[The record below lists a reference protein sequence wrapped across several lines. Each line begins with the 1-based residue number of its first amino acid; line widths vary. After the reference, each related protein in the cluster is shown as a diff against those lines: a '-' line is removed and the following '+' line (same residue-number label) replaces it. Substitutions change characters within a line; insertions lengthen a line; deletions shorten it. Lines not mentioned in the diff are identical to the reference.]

1 MKETCWVYVLNTM
14 STGRETAPSPRR
26 APDSPLPSYSVDTY
40 AMPLDEAWRTRRAVY
55 NGTFRFEKAESPG
68 GGARARTVVT
78 FLEDLVVA
86 RFQGEAHT
94 INRSADL
101 IATDPTPVLKVRI
114 YKRGECLLV
123 QGDAQ
128 TLVKPDAIH
137 FIDHNRPHRQ
147 IGTEMEHV
155 TLGVPYHAVSYDPAL
170 HPAHFS
176 IPLDT
181 PRGRLL
187 HSALASV
194 FDEVRTLDQADA
206 AGVAMAIKGLVRG
219 VIAGGIGFEASDHH
233 RATRVAAMKAFID
246 QNLAEPELGI
256 DMLLEKFGASR
267 ATVYRD
273 FAEDGGLQN
282 FILARRLHR
291 AYRALSEAAPTRGAV
306 LAIAESCGFQTLAH
320 FSRSFR
326 EHYGERPSD
335 VLGKWQASTQD
346 AEPVDLSGQVA
357 GPVAALQW
365 SYRRFN

>member
-1 MKETCWVYVLNTM
+1 M
-14 STGRETAPSPRR
+14 
-26 APDSPLPSYSVDTY
+26 DTY
-40 AMPLDEAWRTRRAVY
+40 SMPLDEAWRTRRAVY
-55 NGTFRFEKAESPG
+55 EGAFRFEKTGSPS

-101 IATDPTPVLKVRI
+101 IAANPTPVLKVRI

-128 TLVKPDAIH
+128 TRMKPDAIH

-147 IGTEMEHV
+147 IGKEMEHV
-155 TLGVPYHAVSYDPAL
+155 TLGVPHHAVNYDPAL

-187 HSALASV
+187 HSGLAAV

-206 AGVAMAIKGLVRG
+206 ACVALAIKGLVQG
-219 VIAGGIGFEASDHH
+219 VIEGGIGPAASDHN
-233 RATRVAAMKAFID
+233 RQARVAAMKAFID
-246 QNLAEPELGI
+246 QNLVEPELGI

-282 FILARRLHR
+282 FILSRRLHR
-291 AYRALSEAAPTRGAV
+291 AYRALSEATSTRGAV
-306 LAIAESCGFQTLAH
+306 LAIAESCGFQSLAH

-335 VLGKWQASTQD
+335 VLGRWQASTQD
-346 AEPVDLSGQVA
+346 AERSEPTDLSGKVA

>member
-1 MKETCWVYVLNTM
+1 M
-14 STGRETAPSPRR
+14 
-26 APDSPLPSYSVDTY
+26 
-40 AMPLDEAWRTRRAVY
+40 
-55 NGTFRFEKAESPG
+55 GTFRFEKAQSPG

-78 FLEDLVVA
+78 FLDDLVVA
-86 RFQGEAHT
+86 SFRGEAHT

-101 IATDPTPVLKVRI
+101 IAANPTAVLKVRI

-233 RATRVAAMKAFID
+233 RVARVAAMKAFID

-282 FILARRLHR
+282 FILSRRLHR
-291 AYRALSEAAPTRGAV
+291 AYRALSEARRRAAPFSPSPKAAGSRR
-306 LAIAESCGFQTLAH
+306 LPISAEASASITASGRAMSSASGRPRRRMP
-320 FSRSFR
+320 SRSIR
-326 EHYGERPSD
+326 RARSPVPS
-335 VLGKWQASTQD
+335 
-346 AEPVDLSGQVA
+346 
-357 GPVAALQW
+357 
-365 SYRRFN
+365 RR